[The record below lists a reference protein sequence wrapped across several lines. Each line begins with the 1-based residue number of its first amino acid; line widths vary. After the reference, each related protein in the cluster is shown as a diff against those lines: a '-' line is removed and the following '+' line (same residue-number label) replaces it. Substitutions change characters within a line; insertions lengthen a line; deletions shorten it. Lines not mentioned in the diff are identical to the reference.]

1 MKNIL
6 LILLLIGFVL
16 ISGCGK
22 KDDIKENVK
31 DDKKSE
37 EMKKDNTT
45 SGDQNKVESKDKSS
59 TNTNDLGISE
69 GLPKNFPGDIPQP
82 KNSKCLGSL
91 SSSEGTVVNFE
102 TSEKIKDLV
111 GFYKDEMKKVG
122 FVIAEGGDIIVSNDA
137 AILSWKKDA
146 REFSLIMS
154 FDKEKSMSQ
163 IAMTYK

>member
-45 SGDQNKVESKDKSS
+45 SGDQSKVESKDKST
-59 TNTNDLGISE
+59 TNLNDLGISE

-111 GFYKDEMKKVG
+111 DFYKDEMKKVG

>member
-45 SGDQNKVESKDKSS
+45 SGDQSKVESKDKNS
-59 TNTNDLGISE
+59 TNPNDLGISE

-111 GFYKDEMKKVG
+111 DFYKDEMKKIG
-122 FVIAEGGDIIVSNDA
+122 FVIVEGGDIIVSDDA
-137 AILSWKKDA
+137 AILSWKKA
-146 REFSLIMS
+146 EREFSLIMS

>member
-6 LILLLIGFVL
+6 LILLLAGFVL
-16 ISGCGK
+16 ISSCGK
-22 KDDIKENVK
+22 QDEPKDKAKDDSKT
-31 DDKKSE
+31 E
-37 EMKKDNTT
+37 EPKKDNTT
-45 SGDQNKVESKDKSS
+45 SGEQKKDESKDKS
-59 TNTNDLGISE
+59 NTLNDLGISE
-69 GLPKNFPGDIPQP
+69 GLPKNFPNDIPQP
-82 KNSKCLGSL
+82 RNSKCLGSL

-111 GFYKDEMKKVG
+111 MFYKDEMKKNG
-122 FVIAEGGDIIVSNDA
+122 FSISEGGDIMVSDDA
-137 AILSWKKDA
+137 AILSWKKNE